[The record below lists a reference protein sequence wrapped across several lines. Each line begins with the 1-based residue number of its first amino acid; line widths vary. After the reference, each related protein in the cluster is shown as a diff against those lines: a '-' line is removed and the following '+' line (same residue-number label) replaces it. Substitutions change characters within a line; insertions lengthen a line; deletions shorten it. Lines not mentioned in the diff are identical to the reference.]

1 MFIKWG
7 LKTKKNISYE
17 NDHSDESN
25 SIKDF
30 KTFLEGKRMKLKE
43 KEKHQVEPSLKGKDA
58 RKEF

>member
-1 MFIKWG
+1 MFIKW

-25 SIKDF
+25 SIKGL

-58 RKEF
+58 QKEF